1 MVTERI
7 LNYQADIIE
16 WTLANF
22 GLKVRI
28 IGGIKGARLTE
39 FHLLLAPGQRLNR
52 LLPLADDIA
61 LALGVASCHLSKGP
75 GYVTLQIPNSEFY
88 PVKLSEL
95 MKKIASSLP
104 KELGEDT
111 SLLTILGTKSDG
123 ENLLLNLASP
133 DCPHILIAS
142 VSGGGKTCLTRSMI
156 ASLVR
161 FNSVKLVLIDPK
173 VRGYSPFSGLYEKGY
188 LAYPII
194 TEPPIAAYVLREI
207 VKEMERRDEERLAPS
222 ELTPLLIFI
231 DELVDL
237 LLADEKKEIG
247 NSLIRISQRGRQSR
261 IQLVLSTQKPS
272 AKALGDSGLLRG
284 NIPCRLVG
292 KVVSAEDSKIA
303 TGQKQIGCE
312 GLLGRGDFIAILGG
326 RRERFQSAYIE
337 DREIRDLV
345 EGLPSFR
352 ERGKKGEPKSK
363 KIISLASLKEA
374 IRKRVNY

>member
-1 MVTERI
+1 MMMERI

-22 GLKVRI
+22 GLKVLV
-28 IGGIKGARLTE
+28 IGGVKGPRLTQ
-39 FHLLLAPGQRLNR
+39 FHLLLAPGQRLNK

-61 LALGVASCHLSKGP
+61 LALGVDSCSMSKGS
-75 GYVTLQIPNSEFY
+75 GYVTLQIPNNDFS
-88 PVKLSEL
+88 PVLLPDL
-95 MKKIASSLP
+95 MKKIASSPP
-104 KELGEDT
+104 KESYEDN

-123 ENLLLNLASP
+123 EILLLNLASP
-133 DCPHILIAS
+133 DCPHILVAS
-142 VSGGGKTCLTRSMI
+142 VPGGGKTCLTQAMI

-161 FNSVKLVLIDPK
+161 FNPLKLVLIDPK
-173 VRGYSPFSGLYEKGY
+173 ARGYSPFSGLYEKGY
-188 LAYPII
+188 LAYPIV
-194 TEPPIAAYVLREI
+194 TEPQIAAQVLRGI
-207 VKEMERRDEERLAPS
+207 VKEMERRDEEMLDPC
-222 ELTPLLIFI
+222 ELTPLMIFI

-237 LLADEKKEIG
+237 LLVDEKKEIG

-337 DREIRDLV
+337 NREIRSLV
-345 EGLPSFR
+345 KGLPSFEERFRKR
-352 ERGKKGEPKSK
+352 ETESRR
-363 KIISLASLKEA
+363 IISLASLKKA